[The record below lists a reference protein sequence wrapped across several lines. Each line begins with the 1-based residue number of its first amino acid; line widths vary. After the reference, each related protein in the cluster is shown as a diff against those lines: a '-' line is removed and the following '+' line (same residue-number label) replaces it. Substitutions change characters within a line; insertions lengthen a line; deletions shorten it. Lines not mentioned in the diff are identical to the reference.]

1 MKQAQKISK
10 EVWQLFKDFCQSP
23 QTDAD
28 WETYTTKACELS
40 EQYTGAGNVLARGL
54 SLAYMDYL
62 EKQRAE

>member
-10 EVWQLFKDFCQSP
+10 EVWQIFKDFCQSQ

-28 WETYTTKACELS
+28 WETYADASRRLS